1 MRAERGWIAALA
13 SAMFIAVICAVAPAR
28 AQTPAPAS
36 APAAPSAQ
44 ISPQEAENLLKT
56 LQDPA
61 ARQTFIDHLQ
71 ALVNAQRSMATPAQE
86 PVPDRIA
93 SYLLEELS
101 DSIVAGGEALLRASD
116 FITDAP
122 RLYDWLRR
130 TLGDPATRDRLFEIL
145 SKVLMALAVGWAA
158 EYAVVRAMRGSRSW
172 IERRA
177 TRGGWTRA
185 PLALLSALAAAVPI
199 AVFVAGAFGALTL
212 SQPSRPAR
220 LVTLALINA
229 HVLARAVLVI
239 IGAILS
245 PRSSALRAV
254 PLGDETAAY
263 LQVWG
268 GRITGLAVYGYFL
281 ASAALL
287 VGVPAASFG
296 FLVKLLGFAVTLLL
310 TVLILQNRTA
320 VAAAIESSGGSRP
333 SGLRHVA
340 AAYWHIGAIA
350 YIASIFVVWLARPS
364 QGFIFVFR
372 ATVVTILAVVFSRVA
387 VRLIRRGIDEIFR
400 ITGDIRQRFPTLEAR
415 ANSYLQIFTI
425 AAIVLVYGFAALIV
439 LNAWGLE
446 SFAWFDTPLGQRVA
460 TSVVSIAVFTL
471 IAVAIWETLNALLER
486 YAATAFGPASGRRSA
501 RGRTIITLVQRVL
514 LIALAAVVGLVI
526 LSEVGIN
533 IAPLLAGA
541 GVVGLAVGLGAQTMI
556 KNLIEG
562 VAIIL
567 EDSFTVGDV
576 VEIGGKSGV
585 IEAISMR
592 MVRLRDYSGYVH
604 TIPFSQIVTVTNMT
618 RDFAFAV
625 FDVGVDYGADVDRV
639 IEVLKAEGAA
649 LRADP
654 KVGPAILGDLE
665 VAGVD
670 KFEDS
675 AVVIK
680 VRFKIQPPIEQWNV
694 QRAFNRRIKIAFD
707 REGIVIPFP
716 QRTVHVAEIPRLD
729 VLQAAE
735 GEPDAA
741 AQPPAATPRS
751 SASTLGASTT
761 KRATS

>member
-1 MRAERGWIAALA
+1 MSAERGRLAGLLAALLVVA
-13 SAMFIAVICAVAPAR
+13 CTLAVPAR
-28 AQTPAPAS
+28 AQTAAPAA
-36 APAAPSAQ
+36 APAAPSGQ
-44 ISPQEAENLLKT
+44 ISPQDAENLLKT
-56 LQDPA
+56 LQDPV
-61 ARQTFIDHLQ
+61 ARQKFTDQLQ
-71 ALVNAQRSMATPAQE
+71 AFVNAQHSMAAPAQE

-93 SYLLEELS
+93 SYLLEQLS

-122 RLYDWLRR
+122 RLYDWLRQ

-145 SKVLMALAVGWAA
+145 SKVLMALGVGWAA
-158 EYAVVRAMRGSRSW
+158 EYAVVRATRGGRFW
-172 IERRA
+172 IEHRA

-185 PLALLSALAAAVPI
+185 PLALLSALVAAVPI
-199 AVFVAGAFGALTL
+199 AVFVAVAFGELTL

-229 HVLARAVLVI
+229 HVLARVVLVI
-239 IGAILS
+239 LGAILS
-245 PRSSALRAV
+245 PRSSALRVV

-263 LQVWG
+263 LQIWG

-296 FLVKLLGFAVTLLL
+296 FLLKLLGFTVTLLL

-320 VAAAIESSGGSRP
+320 VAAAIESSDGLRR
-333 SGLRHVA
+333 SGLRHFA
-340 AAYWHIGAIA
+340 AAYWHIGAIV
-350 YIASIFVVWLARPS
+350 YIASIFVVWLARPN

-372 ATVVTILAVVFSRVA
+372 ATMVTIFAVVFSRIA

-425 AAIVLVYGFAALIV
+425 AAIVLVYGFAALVI

-460 TSVVSIAVFTL
+460 RSAVSIIVFTL
-471 IAVAIWETLNALLER
+471 IAVAVWETLNALLER
-486 YAATAFGPASGRRSA
+486 YAATAFGPDSGRRSA

-639 IEVLKAEGAA
+639 IDVLKAEGAA

-716 QRTVHVAEIPRLD
+716 QRTVHVAEVPRLD
-729 VLQAAE
+729 LLQAADSA
-735 GEPDAA
+735 PDTATQAPVAA
-741 AQPPAATPRS
+741 RS
-751 SASTLGASTT
+751 SAATVGASTT